1 MEWSGFPYGKIFS
14 LVASRKAESFYICSL
29 TMKRKR
35 RLADRLLILSRKIPD
50 KQLMI
55 VLSIVVGFLAG
66 MVAVIMKNLVFFIK
80 RLLTGGFEIDYS
92 NYLYVVY
99 PAIGLLLVLLFIKF
113 VLRKP
118 VRDGVPNVLYSISRN
133 HGIIKPHNTFSSIIT
148 STITVGF
155 GGSVGLEGPTVVTGA
170 AIGSFIAKNLGL
182 NYKQVVAVLGFASAA
197 AMSAIFKA
205 PIAATVFALEVIL
218 FDMTMSSLVPLLLA
232 SIVAALTSYAFLG
245 QDVLYPFQ
253 IVYRFNLSDT
263 VYYFALGVFC
273 ALISVYYIKG
283 YVIIGRLFDKI
294 PGWLTK
300 LFIGASVLGL
310 LIFLMP
316 SLYGEGYDAINT
328 ALKGNLSFIYNH
340 SVFYGLKGHEGIA
353 LILLLAIILLKV
365 VATSLTFRAGGIG
378 GVFAPTLF
386 IGTMTGLFF
395 VKSLNFFGLA
405 SLPES
410 DFALVGMA
418 GLLAGV
424 VHAPLTAIFLIAEI
438 TGGYSLI
445 FPIMIVATTS
455 YGLTRLVVDRSIY
468 TIQLSKH
475 GDMLTHHKDKAL
487 LIMMSIENLIE
498 TNFNRVHPEGSL
510 GDLVKVVADST
521 RNIFPVVD
529 DNDNFFGIIVMDQ
542 IRHIMFQPKMYD
554 SVSVRSLMFHPSA
567 IVELSDNM
575 ETVAGKFQHSG
586 KYNLVVLDKGKY
598 VGFVSRANVFS
609 HYRQLLKEFSEE

>member
-1 MEWSGFPYGKIFS
+1 
-14 LVASRKAESFYICSL
+14 
-29 TMKRKR
+29 MKRKR
-35 RLADRLLILSRKIPD
+35 KLSDRLLILSRKIPD

-55 VLSIVVGFLAG
+55 ILSIVVGFLAG
-66 MVAVIMKNLVFFIK
+66 MVAVIMKNFVFFIK
-80 RLLTGGFEIDYS
+80 QLLTGGFEINYS

-99 PAIGLLLVLLFIKF
+99 PALGLLLVMLFIKY

-118 VRDGVPNVLYSISRN
+118 VRDGIPNVLYSISRT
-133 HGIIKPHNTFSSIIT
+133 HGFIKPHNTFSSIIT

-170 AIGSFIAKNLGL
+170 AIGSVIAKKLGL
-182 NYKQVVAVLGFASAA
+182 NYKQVVSVLGFASAA

-253 IVYRFNLSDT
+253 VVYRFNLSDT
-263 VYYFALGVFC
+263 VYYFGLGVFC
-273 ALISVYYIKG
+273 AMISVYYIKG
-283 YVIIGRLFDKI
+283 YVVSGRIFDKI
-294 PGWLTK
+294 PGWLSK
-300 LFIGASVLGL
+300 LLAGASLLGF

-316 SLYGEGYDAINT
+316 ALYGEGYEAINI
-328 ALKGNLSFIYNH
+328 ALKGNLSFIFDN
-340 SVFYGLKGHEGIA
+340 SLFYGLRDNQAAA

-365 VATSLTFRAGGIG
+365 VATSLTFRAGGVG

-395 VKSLNFFGLA
+395 AKSLNFFGIASVPVSNYALA
-405 SLPES
+405 
-410 DFALVGMA
+410 GMA

-455 YGLTRLVVDRSIY
+455 YGLTRIVTNRSIY
-468 TIQLSKH
+468 TIQLSNH
-475 GDMLTHHKDKAL
+475 GDMLTHHKDRAL
-487 LIMMSIENLIE
+487 LTMMSIKNLIE
-498 TNFNRVHPEGSL
+498 TNFKIIHPEGNL
-510 GDLVKVVADST
+510 GDLVKVVAESS

-529 DNDNFFGIIVMDQ
+529 DNNNFFGIIVMDQ
-542 IRHIMFQPKMYD
+542 IRHLMFHPDMYD
-554 SVSVRSLMFHPSA
+554 SVSVRSLMFHPST
-567 IVELSDNM
+567 IVEFSDSM

-598 VGFVSRANVFS
+598 MGFVSRANVFS

>member
-1 MEWSGFPYGKIFS
+1 
-14 LVASRKAESFYICSL
+14 
-29 TMKRKR
+29 
-35 RLADRLLILSRKIPD
+35 
-50 KQLMI
+50 MI

-66 MVAVIMKNLVFFIK
+66 MVAVVMKNLVFFIK
-80 RLLTGGFEIDYS
+80 RLLTGGFEINYS
-92 NYLYVVY
+92 NYMYVVY

-113 VLRKP
+113 VLRQP

-205 PIAATVFALEVIL
+205 PIAAIVFALEVIL

-253 IVYRFNLSDT
+253 VFYRFNLADT

-273 ALISVYYIKG
+273 ALISAYYIKG
-283 YVIIGRLFDKI
+283 YVIIGKLFDKI
-294 PGWLTK
+294 PGWFTK
-300 LFIGASVLGL
+300 LFAGASVLGL

-340 SVFYGLKGHEGIA
+340 SVFYGLEGREGIA

-405 SLPES
+405 NLPES

-455 YGLTRLVVDRSIY
+455 YGLTRIVSNRSIY

-554 SVSVRSLMFHPSA
+554 SVSIRSLMFHPSA

-586 KYNLVVLDKGKY
+586 KYNLVVLDNGKY

>member
-1 MEWSGFPYGKIFS
+1 
-14 LVASRKAESFYICSL
+14 
-29 TMKRKR
+29 MKRKR
-35 RLADRLLILSRKIPD
+35 KFSDTLLILSRRIPD
-50 KQLMI
+50 RQLMI
-55 VLSIVVGFLAG
+55 VLSVVVGFLAG
-66 MVAVIMKNLVFFIK
+66 IVAVVMKNLVFIIK
-80 RLLTGGFEIDYS
+80 KLLTGGFEIDYS

-99 PAIGLLLVLLFIKF
+99 PAIGILLVMLFIKF
-113 VLRKP
+113 ILRRP
-118 VRDGVPNVLYSISRN
+118 VRDGIPNVLYSISRN
-133 HGIIKPHNTFSSIIT
+133 HGIIKPHNTFSSIVT

-170 AIGSFIAKNLGL
+170 AIGSVIAKKLGL

-205 PIAATVFALEVIL
+205 PIAAIVFALEVIL

-232 SIVAALTSYAFLG
+232 SIVAAITSYAFLG

-253 IVYRFNLSDT
+253 VVYRFTLSDT
-263 VYYFALGVFC
+263 IYYFGLGVFC
-273 ALISVYYIKG
+273 AMISVYYIKG
-283 YVIIGRLFDKI
+283 YVLSGRVFDKI

-300 LFIGASVLGL
+300 LLVGASLLGL

-316 SLYGEGYDAINT
+316 ALYGEGYEAINT
-328 ALKGNLSFIYNH
+328 ALKGNLSFIFDN
-340 SVFYGLKGHEGIA
+340 SIFYGLRSNQAVA
-353 LILLLAIILLKV
+353 LVLLLAIILLKV
-365 VATSLTFRAGGIG
+365 AATSLTFRAGGIG

-395 VKSLNFFGLA
+395 AKSLNFFGMA
-405 SLPES
+405 SLPVS

-455 YGLTRLVVDRSIY
+455 YGLTRIFSSRSIY
-468 TIQLSKH
+468 TIQLSGH

-487 LIMMSIENLIE
+487 LSMMSIDNLIE
-498 TNFNRVHPEGSL
+498 TNFLTVHPEGNL
-510 GDLVKVVADST
+510 GDLIKVVAEST

-529 DNDNFFGIIVMDQ
+529 EENNFYGIIVMDQ
-542 IRHIMFQPKMYD
+542 IRHLMFHPEMYEK
-554 SVSVRSLMFHPSA
+554 VSVRSLMFHPST
-567 IVELSDNM
+567 IVELSDDM

-586 KYNLVVLDKGKY
+586 KYNLVVLNKGKY

-609 HYRQLLKEFSEE
+609 HYRQLLKEFSED

>member
-1 MEWSGFPYGKIFS
+1 MPK
-14 LVASRKAESFYICSL
+14 KADSFYICFL

-35 RLADRLLILSRKIPD
+35 KLADRLLILSRKIPD
-50 KQLMI
+50 KQLMV

-66 MVAVIMKNLVFFIK
+66 MIAVIMKNLVFFIK
-80 RLLTGGFEIDYS
+80 KLLTGGFEIDYS

-99 PAIGLLLVLLFIKF
+99 PAIGLLLVVLFIKY

-118 VRDGVPNVLYSISRN
+118 VRDGVPNVLYSISRT
-133 HGIIKPHNTFSSIIT
+133 HGIIKPHNMFSSIIT

-170 AIGSFIAKNLGL
+170 AFGSFIAKNLGL

-205 PIAATVFALEVIL
+205 PIAAIVFALEVIL

-245 QDVLYPFQ
+245 QNVLYPFQ
-253 IVYRFNLSDT
+253 VVYRFNLSDT
-263 VYYFALGVFC
+263 VYYFALGIFC
-273 ALISVYYIKG
+273 ALISIYYIKG
-283 YVIIGRLFDKI
+283 YVLSGKLFDKI

-300 LFIGASVLGL
+300 LLVGASALGL
-310 LIFLMP
+310 LIFIMP
-316 SLYGEGYDAINT
+316 ALYGEGYEAINT
-328 ALKGNLSFIYNH
+328 ALKGDLSFIFNH
-340 SVFYGLKGHEGIA
+340 SVFYGLRGSEGVA
-353 LILLLAIILLKV
+353 LILLLGIILMKV

-386 IGTMTGLFF
+386 IGAMTGLFF
-395 VKSLNFFGLA
+395 AKTFNFFGMA
-405 SLPES
+405 SLPVS

-418 GLLAGV
+418 GLMAGV

-438 TGGYSLI
+438 TGGYTLI

-455 YGLTRLVVDRSIY
+455 YSLTRIFVDRSIY

-475 GDMLTHHKDKAL
+475 GDMLTHHKDRAL
-487 LIMMSIENLIE
+487 LTMMSIETLIE
-498 TNFNRVHPEGSL
+498 TNFMKVHPEGTL
-510 GDLVKVVADST
+510 GDLVKIVADST

-554 SVSVRSLMFHPSA
+554 SVSIRSLMFHPST

-575 ETVAGKFQHSG
+575 EIVAGKFQHSG
-586 KYNLVVLDKGKY
+586 KYNLVVLDNGKY

-609 HYRQLLKEFSEE
+609 HYRQLLKEFSED